1 MWGQLPAPGMSKA
14 IVLKVL
20 DEGSEGLG
28 EAQVSLVSSLS
39 FRQSEPTGD
48 FAQEGKVAADPPP
61 NICPNQQMRSPLL
74 QPQHPVC
81 T

>member
-1 MWGQLPAPGMSKA
+1 MGLCVYVRRIRGGCLEFGEVPMWGQLPAPCMRKA

-39 FRQSEPTGD
+39 F
-48 FAQEGKVAADPPP
+48 
-61 NICPNQQMRSPLL
+61 
-74 QPQHPVC
+74 
-81 T
+81 